1 MDFSETRKHAAL
13 SGAFILALVL
23 CGPAAAADGL
33 YLGVELGASSS
44 EDMDVWGSANDVA
57 TACDEFFVT
66 RTPDTPGC
74 DAAPS
79 SWVNTID
86 GAAGFLAGAQVGLRR
101 GNWRFEGEYFHR
113 STDYDDINPVRV
125 NDAVLG
131 NKIDQEIELAIAG
144 VNNYSS
150 HNLFANVYY
159 DFGSGSQFT
168 PYVGL
173 GIGYGSVSMDYF
185 QTWKRNDDPQYIRT
199 FPNNPDGT
207 ISDLNRR
214 VAGTTTVGDDKLKD
228 TLFGYQF
235 LAGVDY
241 RVSDTLSLGLKLRK
255 TWFNEFMDT
264 AEYQQLRSHDSARGP
279 GGARVEYYAR
289 TEDIGAWGLSLNAK
303 YAF

>member
-1 MDFSETRKHAAL
+1 MNFFRVR
-13 SGAFILALVL
+13 GLALGFGTLAVGL
-23 CGPAAAADGL
+23 QLSGPAAADDGL
-33 YLGVELGASSS
+33 YLGLELGASAS
-44 EDMDVWGSANDVA
+44 ENMDVWGSANDVA
-57 TACDEFFVT
+57 TTCDEFFVVRNAET
-66 RTPDTPGC
+66 LGC
-74 DAAPS
+74 DAPPS

-86 GAAGFLAGAQVGLRR
+86 GASGILAGAQLGLRR
-101 GNWRFEGEYFHR
+101 GNWRFEGEYFFR

-131 NKIDQEIELAIAG
+131 NKLDQEIELAVAG
-144 VNNYSS
+144 VNNYGS

-159 DFGSGSQFT
+159 DFRTESRFT
-168 PYVGL
+168 PYAGV

-199 FPNNPDGT
+199 FPNNPDGS

-214 VAGTTTVGDDKLKD
+214 LAGTTSVGDDELKD
-228 TLFGYQF
+228 TLFGYQV

-241 RVSDTLSLGLKLRK
+241 ALSDTLNLGLKLRK
-255 TWFNEFMDT
+255 TWFNEFFDT

-279 GGARVEYYAR
+279 GGARVEYFAR
-289 TEDIGAWGLSLNAK
+289 SEDIGAWGLSLVAK

>member
-1 MDFSETRKHAAL
+1 MNLKGPGQ
-13 SGAFILALVL
+13 SGTSAGTLLLTLLMA
-23 CGPAAAADGL
+23 GGAAADNGL
-33 YLGVELGASSS
+33 YLGLELGASSS
-44 EDMDVWGSANDVA
+44 SDMDVWGSANDVA
-57 TACDEFFVT
+57 TTCDEFFVT
-66 RTPDTPGC
+66 RTPETRGC
-74 DAAPS
+74 DAPPS

-86 GAAGFLAGAQVGLRR
+86 GATGFLAGIQLGLRR

-113 STDYDDINPVRV
+113 NTDYDDINPVRV

-131 NKIDQEIELAIAG
+131 NKLDQEIELAIAG
-144 VNNYSS
+144 VNNFSS
-150 HNLFANVYY
+150 HNLFANVYL
-159 DFGSGSQFT
+159 DFRSHSQFT

-185 QTWKRNDDPQYIRT
+185 QTWKRNDDPRYIRT

-214 VAGTTTVGDDKLKD
+214 LAGTTSIGDDELKD
-228 TLFGYQF
+228 GLFGYQV

-241 RVSDTLSLGLKLRK
+241 AVNDALSLGLKLRK
-255 TWFNEFMDT
+255 TWFNEFLDT

-279 GGARVEYYAR
+279 GGARVEYFAR
-289 TEDIGAWGLSLNAK
+289 TEDIGAWGLSLSAK